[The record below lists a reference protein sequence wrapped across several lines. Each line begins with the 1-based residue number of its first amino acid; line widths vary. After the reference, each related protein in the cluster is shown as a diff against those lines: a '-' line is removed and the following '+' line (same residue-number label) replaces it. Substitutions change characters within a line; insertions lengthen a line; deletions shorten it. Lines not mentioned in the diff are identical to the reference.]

1 MNDEYLKHLNMNIT
15 EDIRKFVKNEVFGN
29 SEYLFVSKVDGISKG
44 YCTKCNHGY
53 DIEDTLH
60 NEEGL
65 CPCCNANL
73 IAKLTRYGRKNCRNE
88 ACFYYFE
95 KSILDPKVIVCKG
108 YYVTKDYDVDYKN
121 PKVTYDLIAFYI
133 FEDSKA
139 TMLKIDY
146 WGHTWNLKSSIF
158 DFNQGWLATKMT
170 FCSFESIGKAIKDTN
185 YKYLPY
191 KIFQGNHSII
201 KLFGEFTKYPCIEYL
216 TKEGLQKL
224 VEDKLDGRKTYR
236 TVNWNGKTIFK
247 ILKISKLDLRE
258 IKCKKVNVT
267 FEFLKVFQDAKKQNW
282 GISIEEVIKVST
294 KYLSYYDAFKNLTK
308 YSSMKKLLN
317 YFSKQ
322 YIKFNGTHK
331 DWHYYS
337 EGNVLSTF
345 RDYIADCKFLGMDVT
360 REQGLF
366 PKDLYTAHQNTTKQI
381 KLKADKTLNL
391 KIKARMKSL
400 EKFKFQY
407 NGLMIRAAESSNE
420 LIEEGKV
427 LSHCVGTYAGSYARG
442 ETNILFIRKVSEL
455 DKPYYTIEVIKDKII
470 QVHGKNNRSPDGD
483 VTEFISAFTEE
494 KLNKQIKKNRIK
506 IPA

>member
-1 MNDEYLKHLNMNIT
+1 MNDEYLKHVNMNIT

-44 YCTKCNHGY
+44 YCTKCNHEY

-65 CPCCNANL
+65 CPCCGANL
-73 IAKLTRYGRKNCRNE
+73 RAKLTRYGRKNCRNE

-95 KSILDPKVIVCKG
+95 KSVLDPNVIVCKG
-108 YYVTKDYDVDYKN
+108 YYVTKDYSVDYKN
-121 PKVTYDLIAFYI
+121 PELQYVLSSIYI
-133 FEDSKA
+133 FEDEKA
-139 TMLKIDY
+139 TMLKYSWWDNK
-146 WGHTWNLKSSIF
+146 WDLKVSVF
-158 DFNQGWLATKMT
+158 DFNQGWLATKMMY
-170 FCSFESIGKAIKDTN
+170 CSFQSIEKAIQDTSFQ
-185 YKYLPY
+185 YIPY
-191 KIFQGNHSII
+191 TLFKGHYSMV
-201 KLFGEFTKYPCIEYL
+201 KLFREFSRYPCIEYL
-216 TKEGLQKL
+216 AKEGFKKL
-224 VEDKLDGRKTYR
+224 VEDKINCHSTYR

-294 KYLSYYDAFKNLTK
+294 KYLSYYDALKNLTK
-308 YSSMKKLLN
+308 YCSMKKLLN
-317 YFSKQ
+317 YLSKQ
-322 YIKFNGTHK
+322 YIKFNGTDK
-331 DWHYYS
+331 DRNYYS
-337 EGNVLSTF
+337 EGNVISTF

-366 PKDLYTAHQNTTKQI
+366 PKDLYTAHQNSIKQI

-391 KIKARMKSL
+391 KINARMKSL
-400 EKFKFQY
+400 EKFNFQY

-427 LSHCVGTYAGSYARG
+427 LCHCVGTYAGRYARG
-442 ETNILFIRKVSEL
+442 ETNILFIRKISEL
-455 DKPYYTIEVIKDKII
+455 NKPYYTIEVSKNKIV
-470 QVHGKNNRSPDGD
+470 QVHGKNNRSPDRD

-494 KLNKQIKKNRIK
+494 KLNNQVQKNKIK